1 MLQKSLIC
9 LRYFS
14 NEHPVLN
21 EAAKEVLA
29 GETVPTVLHAFKA
42 QLEQME
48 VVDAP
53 TVKDCHQ
60 SCSKETGV
68 KGKNTFHADPC
79 SCIRTNAWP
88 RIA

>member
-1 MLQKSLIC
+1 M
-9 LRYFS
+9 
-14 NEHPVLN
+14 N

-53 TVKDCHQ
+53 TVKAAIKAVQ
-60 SCSKETGV
+60 RNWR
-68 KGKNTFHADPC
+68 KGKIFHANPC
-79 SCIRTNAWP
+79 SCIRTNAWS